1 MEKLNANLH
10 ISNDSLKEYQK
21 ELYAKILNDDDFH
34 ILVEEGY
41 TNQEIFD
48 NVMKF
53 SEYLSDIKKARKI
66 RTYED
71 CLKANMTQRL
81 ILVRNG
87 KIIERDYVPL
97 EPYLKH
103 CEYLSSFLERD
114 FDEELSKVSI
124 KEINQ
129 TALKVIYTY
138 IKEGKWG
145 FINGPLRS
153 GRTYAA
159 IAIVNH
165 SFANEKYAPIAF
177 LNTPVRIK
185 ELNDLYFKN
194 KSEFSE
200 TLEAYS
206 NMSVVVFDD
215 FGSEYKNELIR
226 DNIIIPILKNRAKQN
241 KITIFTSDFSVKEI
255 QQLYSFSRSGNDI
268 MANQLRAI
276 LDSKIE
282 KTIPINKVSLY

>member
-1 MEKLNANLH
+1 M
-10 ISNDSLKEYQK
+10 Q
-21 ELYAKILNDDDFH
+21 F
-34 ILVEEGY
+34 
-41 TNQEIFD
+41 
-48 NVMKF
+48 
-53 SEYLSDIKKARKI
+53 
-66 RTYED
+66 
-71 CLKANMTQRL
+71 
-81 ILVRNG
+81 
-87 KIIERDYVPL
+87 
-97 EPYLKH
+97 
-103 CEYLSSFLERD
+103 
-114 FDEELSKVSI
+114 
-124 KEINQ
+124 
-129 TALKVIYTY
+129 
-138 IKEGKWG
+138 
-145 FINGPLRS
+145 
-153 GRTYAA
+153 
-159 IAIVNH
+159 

-241 KITIFTSDFSVKEI
+241 KITIFTSDFSLKEI